1 MKLRVPALLGA
12 LMACALAGGVQA
24 QAGAKPLAV
33 KAYVAGDKGLHATAT
48 MVSGEHDMVLID
60 ARKKEYPQYL
70 EQAIR
75 LVRVGGVIAIDN
87 ALWHSRV
94 PDPAQ
99 RDPDTTAVR
108 STLKAVKE
116 NESLEPLLLAAGDGL
131 LIALRTA

>member
-1 MKLRVPALLGA
+1 MITGRALDVLPR
-12 LMACALAGGVQA
+12 LADA
-24 QAGAKPLAV
+24 
-33 KAYVAGDKGLHATAT
+33 AY
-48 MVSGEHDMVLID
+48 DMVLID

-70 EQAIR
+70 EQSVR
-75 LVRVGGVIAIDN
+75 LVRVGGLIAIDN